1 MIYGYQFIDKYQF
14 RLSESDRTAKR
25 IASDCALFCRS
36 FVSETIFIADERTEL
51 NESSSVVTS
60 LFCCAIRFALGQSEN
75 THDLSTAQTKA
86 LTAIQYTVAVRDKMI
101 DAYKEIMNMQI

>member
-1 MIYGYQFIDKYQF
+1 MDISSLTNISSDYLNQIAQQN
-14 RLSESDRTAKR
+14 RLVTTD
-25 IASDCALFCRS
+25 DDS
-36 FVSETIFIADERTEL
+36 FSSVLSSAMNMVSETNDLQNNA
-51 NESSSVVTS
+51 
-60 LFCCAIRFALGQSEN
+60 QSEN

>member
-1 MIYGYQFIDKYQF
+1 MDISSLTNISSDYLNQIAQQN
-14 RLSESDRTAKR
+14 RLVTTD
-25 IASDCALFCRS
+25 DDS
-36 FVSETIFIADERTEL
+36 F
-51 NESSSVVTS
+51 SSVLS
-60 LFCCAIRFALGQSEN
+60 SAMKNNSQSEAIRFALGQSEN

>member
-1 MIYGYQFIDKYQF
+1 MDISSLTNISSDYLNQIAQQN
-14 RLSESDRTAKR
+14 RLVTTD
-25 IASDCALFCRS
+25 DDS
-36 FVSETIFIADERTEL
+36 FSSVLSMNMVSETNDLQNNAQSE
-51 NESSSVVTS
+51 
-60 LFCCAIRFALGQSEN
+60 AIRFALGQSEN

>member
-1 MIYGYQFIDKYQF
+1 MDISSLTNISSDYLNQIAQQN
-14 RLSESDRTAKR
+14 RLVTTD
-25 IASDCALFCRS
+25 DDS
-36 FVSETIFIADERTEL
+36 FSSVLSSAMNMVSETNDLQNNAQSE
-51 NESSSVVTS
+51 
-60 LFCCAIRFALGQSEN
+60 AIRFALGQAEN

>member
-1 MIYGYQFIDKYQF
+1 MDISSLTNISSDYLNQIAQQN
-14 RLSESDRTAKR
+14 RLVTTD
-25 IASDCALFCRS
+25 DDS
-36 FVSETIFIADERTEL
+36 FSSVLSSAMNMVSETNDLQNNAQSE
-51 NESSSVVTS
+51 
-60 LFCCAIRFALGQSEN
+60 AIRFALGQPEN